1 MHFEGKT
8 MQKLKSQ
15 QQTLLTESVDK
26 NKVEYHIGI
35 EPKEGDTPWYQ
46 QPQLEHS
53 QLFSCTMHVD
63 KNN

>member
-1 MHFEGKT
+1 M
-8 MQKLKSQ
+8 KSQ

-53 QLFSCTMHVD
+53 QLSSCTMHVD